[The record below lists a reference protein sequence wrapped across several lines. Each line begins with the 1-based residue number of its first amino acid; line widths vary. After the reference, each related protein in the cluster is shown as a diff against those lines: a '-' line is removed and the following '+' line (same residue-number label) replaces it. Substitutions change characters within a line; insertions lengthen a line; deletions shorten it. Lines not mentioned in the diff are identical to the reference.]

1 MRKAWA
7 VIRREFVER
16 VRTRQFVIGTV
27 LGPILMGALFVLPIL
42 LSRNTSMKHL
52 VVLDAAE
59 GGFGARVETA
69 LRNATRNDKPDG
81 EPRYRVGRVTST
93 PDHLEASL
101 DSLVALSDRPNLAGE
116 SVDGIVVVTEDILAT
131 DTLRYLGANVG
142 SPSDMGALQRTLRQ
156 AVLLEKLDRAGID
169 PGLMM
174 SSVRPV
180 SMETE
185 RLSQGE
191 VTGQSGEASFALAYA
206 MSFILYMALL
216 LYGVQV
222 MTSTVEEKSNRINE
236 ILVSS
241 LRPFELM
248 LGKVIGVGSVGLL
261 QLSIWA
267 GTAWVLTS
275 QRAAI
280 GTMLGASPEAATQ
293 MAIPAIPGPLMV
305 VFLLYFVLGFF
316 FYAAAYAAVGST
328 CSTVQET
335 QQASFPVT
343 LFVIVGLLLMFRL
356 LDEPN
361 GQFGRVLSLV
371 PPFAPFVTPVR
382 YSLSPLPWTE
392 LALSVIAMM
401 VGVLAMAWVAGRIY
415 RVGIL
420 MYGKRPRLSEMLR
433 WVRAG

>member
-1 MRKAWA
+1 MHKAWA
-7 VIRREFVER
+7 VIRREFLER
-16 VRTRQFVIGTV
+16 VRTRQFAIGTV
-27 LGPILMGALFVLPIL
+27 LGPILMAALFVLPVML
-42 LSRNTSMKHL
+42 QRNTSIKHI

-81 EPRYRVGRVTST
+81 EPRYRVSRATTS
-93 PDHLEASL
+93 PVGVQSSL
-101 DSLVALSDRPNLAGE
+101 DSLVARSDRPALGQE
-116 SVDGIVVVTEDILAT
+116 SVDGIVVVTEDVLVT
-131 DTLRYLGANVG
+131 DTLRYLGSNVG
-142 SPSDMGALQRTLRQ
+142 SPSEMGALQRTVRQ
-156 AVLLEKLDRAGID
+156 AVIMEKLGRAGID

-174 SSVRPV
+174 NSVKPV

-185 RLSQGE
+185 RLSQGQ
-191 VTGQSGEASFALAYA
+191 VTGQSGEASFAIAYA

-222 MTSTVEEKSNRINE
+222 MTSTVEEKTNRINE
-236 ILVSS
+236 ILISS

-248 LGKVIGVGSVGLL
+248 LGKVVGVGSVGLV

-267 GTAWVLTS
+267 GTAWLLTS

-280 GTMLGASPEAATQ
+280 GKLLGASPEAVSQ
-293 MAIPAIPGPLMV
+293 MPIPAIPGALLA

-335 QQASFPVT
+335 QQASLPVT
-343 LFVIVGLLLMFRL
+343 LFVIIGLMLMFRL

-361 GQFGRVLSLV
+361 GQFGRMLSLV

-392 LALSVIAMM
+392 LAASVGTM
-401 VGVLAMAWVAGRIY
+401 VLGVLAMAWVAGRIY

-420 MYGKRPRLSEMLR
+420 MYGKRPKVSEMLR
-433 WVRAG
+433 WVRVG

>member
-1 MRKAWA
+1 MHKVWA
-7 VIRREFVER
+7 VIRREFLER
-16 VRTRQFVIGTV
+16 VRTRQFAIGTL
-27 LGPILMGALFVLPIL
+27 LGPILMATLIVLPVML
-42 LSRNTSMKHL
+42 QRNTSIKHI

-69 LRNATRNDKPDG
+69 LRNATRNDKPDS
-81 EPRYRVGRVTST
+81 EARYRVSRVISSAEG
-93 PDHLEASL
+93 LQVSL
-101 DSLVALSDRPNLAGE
+101 DSLVTRSDRVALGQE
-116 SVDGIVVVTEDILAT
+116 SVDGIVVVTEDVLVT
-131 DTLRYLGANVG
+131 DTLRYLGSNVG
-142 SPSDMGALQRTLRQ
+142 SPSEMGALQRTVRQ
-156 AVLLEKLDRAGID
+156 AVILEKLGRAGID

-174 SSVRPV
+174 NSVKPV

-191 VTGQSGEASFALAYA
+191 VTGQSGEASFAIAYA

-236 ILVSS
+236 ILISS

-248 LGKVIGVGSVGLL
+248 LGKVVGVGSVGLV

-267 GTAWVLTS
+267 GTAWLLTS

-280 GTMLGASPEAATQ
+280 GKLLGASPEAVTQ
-293 MAIPAIPGPLMV
+293 MPIPAIPGSLLA

-335 QQASFPVT
+335 QQASLPVT
-343 LFVIVGLLLMFRL
+343 MFVIIGLMLMFRL

-392 LALSVIAMM
+392 LAASVGAMV

-420 MYGKRPRLSEMLR
+420 MYGKRPKLSEMLR